1 MRVLFCSEQ
10 PPLPPLNGS
19 RLVLR
24 ALVRELAARHELRLL
39 SFGSAQGQD
48 PTSIEGLPM
57 RLLPRREE
65 RRRDLA
71 SHLMHAIRTGRPMRV
86 DGFADQLRGP
96 LEQEVRSFDPDVVH
110 VMTGGLAG
118 LGAQLI
124 DHPAVLVALDAAHLN
139 VEDQAHES
147 ARLRRLQLLAEARRV
162 RRFEADE
169 YGRFPRVV
177 VVSEVDRAALHAV
190 DPELTIDVIANG
202 VDSNLFAPFPHDER
216 SRAIVF
222 HGVMNYAPNVG
233 AAEYLARQVW
243 PRVRA
248 VREDAELAIVG
259 RAPARR
265 VRSLAALD
273 GVTVTGEVADVR
285 PWLSGSRIYACPML
299 TGTGI
304 KNKLLE
310 AMASG
315 MACIAT
321 PMALSG
327 ITAVPG
333 RDLLVAKGEEELAAG
348 VVRLLDDEGLARRLG
363 RAAREYVRAEHDWTV
378 VAQAYERVY
387 EAALRSRH
395 R

>member
-1 MRVLFCSEQ
+1 
-10 PPLPPLNGS
+10 
-19 RLVLR
+19 
-24 ALVRELAARHELRLL
+24 
-39 SFGSAQGQD
+39 
-48 PTSIEGLPM
+48 
-57 RLLPRREE
+57 
-65 RRRDLA
+65 
-71 SHLMHAIRTGRPMRV
+71 MHAIRTGRPMRV

-243 PRVRA
+243 PRSPSSA
-248 VREDAELAIVG
+248 
-259 RAPARR
+259 APRPGGCDP
-265 VRSLAALD
+265 SPPW
-273 GVTVTGEVADVR
+273 TG
-285 PWLSGSRIYACPML
+285 
-299 TGTGI
+299 
-304 KNKLLE
+304 
-310 AMASG
+310 
-315 MACIAT
+315 
-321 PMALSG
+321 
-327 ITAVPG
+327 
-333 RDLLVAKGEEELAAG
+333 
-348 VVRLLDDEGLARRLG
+348 
-363 RAAREYVRAEHDWTV
+363 
-378 VAQAYERVY
+378 
-387 EAALRSRH
+387 
-395 R
+395 